1 MKNIYY
7 FILLFAFL
15 NVGFAQETE
24 EVLITSSHGGATLAE
39 IDSPIFV
46 IKGDDINFGA
56 TTSLGE
62 NLNSLL
68 GVNSSDFGP
77 GVGQPIIRGMGGT
90 RVKILSNGKLVRD
103 VSGLGSD
110 HLNDVDMNNVQ
121 QIEIV
126 RGPSSLLYSNGTMGG
141 IVNVVDQTIASKDF
155 DGNNFNIGLE
165 RQSVNQGTTG
175 NFSYQGNVNDV
186 NITYGF
192 KNVNFENYD
201 VPAFSII
208 HEGTPEGDE
217 TLKNSDFARTS
228 QKFGTSAVRDW
239 GYLGF
244 SIGKGENTYGIAY
257 HGEHEDEH
265 EGEHEGEPAG
275 GHDDEDDERIQ
286 VDTDSENLTLE
297 GSATN
302 LSGLDSF
309 NYFLQVNDYTF
320 IEGHIGGKHNGE
332 STTYTNE
339 SYEIGLKGDISGLS
353 NSAVQNFTININQ
366 EDIKIVKSDDDEVP
380 FMKPVESQ
388 TLSLGYFYGQELGML
403 DIDFGVRLDQ
413 VSRDGTYNTTTHDI
427 SESDLST
434 ALTLGWNLENNLG
447 LSLGISSVAR
457 APSELELFMNG
468 KHLVAARIER
478 GNVNL
483 ESERSNNID
492 FSLDYENDGY
502 FLNASVYSNSVDSYI
517 YLLDSGT
524 KIDKLPVTNFTQ
536 ADADFN
542 GYEIEVG
549 RSFALNNGD
558 FIISYGRDEV
568 VGTFSSGGNVPRITP
583 VKNIYSFAYSQQDI
597 TYDIKIKDIQKE
609 DDLGLG
615 ETVTNGFTM
624 VDFDITRSISIGND
638 EELVLSVFGSNLLDE
653 KARSHTSYA
662 KNAVPLAG
670 RNFGVKLNFN
680 F

>member
-1 MKNIYY
+1 MKKHLYLI
-7 FILLFAFL
+7 LFAAFFNL
-15 NVGFAQETE
+15 AISQDE
-24 EVLITSSHGGATLAE
+24 EVIVTSSLSGETLAE

-46 IKGDDINFGA
+46 IGGDEINYGA
-56 TTSLGE
+56 TSSLGE

-77 GVGQPIIRGMGGT
+77 AVGQPVIRGMGGN

-110 HLNDVDMNNVQ
+110 HLNDVDLNNVQ
-121 QIEIV
+121 QIEVV

-141 IVNVVDQTIASKDF
+141 IVNIVDQTIASKDF

-192 KNVNFENYD
+192 KNVNFENFN
-201 VPAFSII
+201 VPAFAIV
-208 HEGTPEGDE
+208 HEEGPEADE

-228 QKFGTSAVRDW
+228 QKFGTSIVRDW
-239 GYLGF
+239 GYFGF
-244 SIGKGENTYGIAY
+244 SLGKGENTYGIAY
-257 HGEHEDEH
+257 HGEEDDDH
-265 EGEHEGEPAG
+265 NEGNGEP
-275 GHDDEDDERIQ
+275 HDEDERIQ

-297 GSATN
+297 GASLN
-302 LSGLDSF
+302 LTGLETFD
-309 NYFLQVNDYTF
+309 YFLQVNDYTF
-320 IEGHIGGKHNGE
+320 VEAHIEENGGGD

-339 SYEIGLKGDISGLS
+339 SYEIGLKGVIAKGS
-353 NSAVQNFTININQ
+353 NGAIQNFTINVNQ
-366 EDIKIVKSDDDEVP
+366 EDVKIVKSKAGEVP

-388 TLSLGYFYGQELGML
+388 MISFGYFIGQEFGML
-403 DIDFGVRLDQ
+403 DLDYGLRLDQ
-413 VSRDGTYNTTTHDI
+413 VSRDGTFNTTVHDI
-427 SESDLST
+427 SKTDLST
-434 ALTLGWNLENNLG
+434 ALTLGWNLDNNLN

-457 APSELELFMNG
+457 APSDLELFMNG
-468 KHLVAARIER
+468 KHLVAARVEI
-478 GNVNL
+478 GDVNL

-492 FSLDYENDGY
+492 FSLGYENDGY
-502 FLNASVYSNSVDSYI
+502 FLSASVYSNAVDDYI
-517 YLLDSGT
+517 YLKDSGN
-524 KIDKLPVTNFTQ
+524 KQDNLPIVNFTQ

-549 RSFALNNGD
+549 KSFAVNNGELQ
-558 FIISYGRDEV
+558 ISYGRDEV

-583 VKNIYSFAYSQQDI
+583 IKNIYSFSYAQENI
-597 TYDIKIKDIQKE
+597 LYDLKIKDVQRE
-609 DDLGLG
+609 DDLGLN
-615 ETVTNGFTM
+615 ETVTEGYTM
-624 VDFDITRSISIGND
+624 VDFDITRNISIGND

-662 KNAVPLAG
+662 KGPVPMAG

>member
-1 MKNIYY
+1 MKKYLYLI
-7 FILLFAFL
+7 LFAAFFNL
-15 NVGFAQETE
+15 AISQDE
-24 EVLITSSHGGATLAE
+24 EVIVTSSLGGETLAE

-46 IKGDDINFGA
+46 ISGDEINYGA
-56 TTSLGE
+56 TSSLGE

-77 GVGQPIIRGMGGT
+77 AVGQPVIRGMGGN

-110 HLNDVDMNNVQ
+110 HLNDVDLNNVQ
-121 QIEIV
+121 QIEVV

-141 IVNVVDQTIASKDF
+141 IVNIVDQTIASKDF

-192 KNVNFENYD
+192 KNVNFENFN
-201 VPAFSII
+201 VPAFAIV
-208 HEGTPEGDE
+208 HEEGPEADE

-228 QKFGTSAVRDW
+228 QKFGTSIVRDW
-239 GYLGF
+239 GYFGF
-244 SIGKGENTYGIAY
+244 SLGKGENTYGIAY
-257 HGEHEDEH
+257 HGEEDDDH
-265 EGEHEGEPAG
+265 NEGNG
-275 GHDDEDDERIQ
+275 GHAHDEDERIQ

-297 GSATN
+297 GASLN
-302 LSGLDSF
+302 LTGLESLD
-309 NYFLQVNDYTF
+309 YFLQVNDYTF
-320 IEGHIGGKHNGE
+320 IEAHIEENGGGD

-339 SYEIGLKGDISGLS
+339 SYEIGLKGVIANGS
-353 NSAVQNFTININQ
+353 NGAIQNFTINVNQ
-366 EDIKIVKSDDDEVP
+366 EDVKIVKSKAGEVP

-388 TLSLGYFYGQELGML
+388 MISFGYFIGQEFGAL
-403 DIDFGVRLDQ
+403 DLDYGLRLDQ
-413 VSRDGTYNTTTHDI
+413 VSRDGTFNTTVHDI
-427 SESDLST
+427 SKTDFST
-434 ALTLGWNLENNLG
+434 ALTLGWNLDNNLD
-447 LSLGISSVAR
+447 LSLGFSSVAR
-457 APSELELFMNG
+457 APSDLELFMNG
-468 KHLVAARIER
+468 KHLVAARVEI
-478 GNVNL
+478 GDVNL

-492 FSLDYENDGY
+492 FSLGYENDGY
-502 FLNASVYSNSVDSYI
+502 FLNASVYSNAVDDYI
-517 YLLDSGT
+517 YLKDSGN
-524 KIDKLPVTNFTQ
+524 KQDNLPIVNFTQ

-549 RSFALNNGD
+549 KSFAVNNGELQ
-558 FIISYGRDEV
+558 ISYGRDEV

-583 VKNIYSFAYSQQDI
+583 IKNIYSFSYAQENI
-597 TYDIKIKDIQKE
+597 LYDLKIKDVQRE
-609 DDLGLG
+609 DDLGLN
-615 ETVTNGFTM
+615 ETATEGYTM
-624 VDFDITRSISIGND
+624 VGFDITRNISIGND

-662 KNAVPLAG
+662 KGPVPMAG